1 MSIASGPCSHNM
13 KLSCITA
20 TFNCVKA
27 GNREALVRCVES
39 VAALQTEHEHL
50 IFDGAST
57 DGTIDVLRELEAKT
71 PGLRV
76 VSEPDT
82 GIYNALNKGV
92 RDALGEW
99 FYVLGSDDYL
109 VAPCSLDAL
118 LKSAS
123 DEVAMYASTVQMEH
137 GIRPIRLQNMF
148 DHTPYCHQG
157 VVVRTDVMRAH
168 GGFDERFRICADF
181 DFLLKVHLSST
192 DIQYL
197 NLPFAYY
204 SAGGTSDDVQKTLT
218 DADKVLRERFH
229 ASNADI
235 ACLRQ
240 NGFMPASVWFRFLFH
255 SDYALRYAARYNAR
269 QWIKTKPML
278 RYSLYPLVLIRRRLL
293 TVKRGEGHRCCNN
306 NSIK

>member
-1 MSIASGPCSHNM
+1 V
-13 KLSCITA
+13 KLSVITA
-20 TFNCVKA
+20 VRNAVAA
-27 GNREALVRCVES
+27 GRREALVRCVRS
-39 VAALQTEHEHL
+39 VGALQAEHEHL
-50 IFDGAST
+50 VYDGAST

-71 PGLRV
+71 PGLKV

-92 RDALGEW
+92 LDAQGKW

-109 VAPCSLDAL
+109 VAPDSLDAL

-123 DEVAMYASTVQMEH
+123 DNVAMYVSPVQLDRE
-137 GIRPIRLQNMF
+137 IRSLRLHNMF
-148 DHTPYCHQG
+148 DRTPYCHQG

-181 DFLLKVHLSST
+181 DFLLKVHLSSA

-204 SAGGTSDDVQKTLT
+204 STGGTSDDVQKTLA
-218 DADKVLRERFH
+218 DADRVLGERFH
-229 ASNADI
+229 ASNSDL

-255 SDYALRYAARYNAR
+255 SDYALRYAARHNAR
-269 QWIKTKPML
+269 QWIKTKPTL
-278 RYSLYPLVLIRRRLL
+278 RYSLYPLVLIRRILL
-293 TVKRGEGHRCCNN
+293 TVKRGEEHRR
-306 NSIK
+306 